1 MLISS
6 AVSAEFFHTAAGIG
20 FVDLL
25 INGNRETW
33 PIRSK
38 RFRTWL
44 RRRHYEATRTAAS
57 AAAINSAL
65 DLLEAQAQFEGPE
78 REVHIR
84 LAEHAGH
91 IYLDLA
97 DECWRAVE
105 IGPDGWRV
113 VGSPP
118 VRFRRAAGMLP
129 LPVPQ
134 RDGSIEELASFLNL
148 SSPNDFVLVVAWV
161 LATLRAG
168 GPYPVLAISGEQGS
182 AKTVLSKLL
191 KDLVDPNVAPVRAL
205 AREERDLVIAANNSH
220 VLAFDNL
227 SGLPHALSDA
237 FCRLATG
244 ASFGLRELY
253 TDADEVLF
261 QAARPILLN
270 GIEDIIGRSD
280 LADRALFLTLP
291 PIAGH
296 RRRSE
301 KQLWRDFEVVQPR
314 ILGSLLDAAAHGL
327 SKLPNIHLKHL
338 PRMADFALWATAC
351 ETAFWHTGTF
361 ARAYQANRK
370 AAIEDLIDVDP
381 VAARVREIMANRSSW
396 TGSASEL
403 LRTGA
408 DMAGHGLPSGAPAWP
423 KNPRA
428 LAGRLRRA
436 QPFLRVLGIHI
447 GFSREGR
454 AGTRVIRIHA
464 SPEDTVSTVS
474 IVRHND
480 YDPESSQPPPGRI
493 GAARDDSHRP
503 AVAAADD
510 ADGADG
516 KCRPSVQVTAE
527 RPNIV

>member
-1 MLISS
+1 MLIPN
-6 AVSAEFFHTAAGIG
+6 AVSAEFFHTDAGTA

-44 RRRHYEATRTAAS
+44 RRRHYEITRTAAS

-78 REVHIR
+78 REIRVR

-97 DECWRAVE
+97 DEYWRAFE

-113 VGSPP
+113 IGSPP

-134 RDGSIEELASFLNL
+134 GGGSIEELASFLNL
-148 SSPNDFVLVVAWV
+148 PSRNDLVLVVAWQ

-191 KDLVDPNVAPVRAL
+191 KALVDPNVAPVRSL
-205 AREERDLVIAANNSH
+205 AREERDLVIAVNNSH

-227 SGLPHALSDA
+227 SGLSHGLSDA
-237 FCRLATG
+237 LCRLATG
-244 ASFGLRELY
+244 ASFGLRQLN

-270 GIEDIIGRSD
+270 GIDDVIGRSD

-291 PIAGH
+291 PIAD
-296 RRRSE
+296 RRRLVE
-301 KQLWRDFEVVQPR
+301 GQLWREFEIARPR

-327 SKLPNIHLKHL
+327 RNVAGIHLEEL

-351 ETAFWHTGTF
+351 ETAFWPAGTF
-361 ARAYQANRK
+361 AQAYQANRR
-370 AAIEDLIDVDP
+370 AAIEDLIDADP
-381 VAARVREIMANRSSW
+381 VAAWVRQIMANRSMW
-396 TGSASEL
+396 TGSASDL
-403 LRTGA
+403 LRA
-408 DMAGHGLPSGAPAWP
+408 DADLAGYGLPSGAWP
-423 KNPRA
+423 KSPRE

-436 QPFLRVLGIHI
+436 QPFLRGLGIYI
-447 GFSREGR
+447 AFSREGR
-454 AGTRVIRIHA
+454 GGTRVIRIHTR
-464 SPEDTVSTVS
+464 PEDT
-474 IVRHND
+474 
-480 YDPESSQPPPGRI
+480 
-493 GAARDDSHRP
+493 
-503 AVAAADD
+503 
-510 ADGADG
+510 
-516 KCRPSVQVTAE
+516 
-527 RPNIV
+527 

>member
-1 MLISS
+1 MLVPS
-6 AVSAEFFHTAAGIG
+6 AVSAEFFHTAAGTA
-20 FVDLL
+20 FADLL

-38 RFRTWL
+38 RFSTWL
-44 RRRHYEATRTAAS
+44 RRCHYEATGAAAS
-57 AAAINSAL
+57 AAKIRSAL
-65 DLLEAQAQFEGPE
+65 DLFEAQAQFDGPE
-78 REVHIR
+78 RAVHVR

-97 DECWRAVE
+97 DERWRAVE

-129 LPVPQ
+129 LPTPQ
-134 RDGSIEELASFLNL
+134 AGGSIEELASFLNL
-148 SSPNDFVLVVAWV
+148 PSRNDFVLVVAWL

-244 ASFGLRELY
+244 ASFGLRQLY

-270 GIEDIIGRSD
+270 GIEDVISRPD

-291 PIAGH
+291 PITDR

-301 KQLWRDFEVVQPR
+301 RQLWSAFELARPR
-314 ILGSLLDAAAHGL
+314 LLGSLLNAATHGL
-327 SKLPNIHLKHL
+327 RNLSDIHLDQL
-338 PRMADFALWATAC
+338 PRMGDFALWATAC
-351 ETAFWHTGTF
+351 ETAFRPAGTF
-361 ARAYQANRK
+361 ARAYQANRR
-370 AAIEDLIDVDP
+370 AAIEDLIDADP
-381 VAARVREIMANRSSW
+381 VAARVRELMASRTTW
-396 TGSASEL
+396 TGSASDL
-403 LRTGA
+403 LRAGA
-408 DMAGHGLPSGAPAWP
+408 DREGPGLPSGTAAWP

-436 QPFLRVLGIHI
+436 QAFLRVMGVHI
-447 GFSREGR
+447 AFSREGR
-454 AGTRVIRIHA
+454 AGTRVIRIRR
-464 SPEDTVSTVS
+464 PENTVSTVSTVS
-474 IVRHND
+474 IVRDND
-480 YDPESSQPPPGRI
+480 HDPRSSQPPPVR
-493 GAARDDSHRP
+493 AARDDSRRP
-503 AVAAADD
+503 EAAAADD
-510 ADGADG
+510 ADA
-516 KCRPSVQVTAE
+516 KSALHFR
-527 RPNIV
+527 

>member
-1 MLISS
+1 MLVPN
-6 AVSAEFFHTAAGIG
+6 AVSAEFFHTDTGTA

-44 RRRHYEATRTAAS
+44 RRRHYEITRTAAS

-78 REVHIR
+78 REVRVR

-97 DECWRAVE
+97 DEYWRAVE

-113 VGSPP
+113 IGSPP

-134 RDGSIEELASFLNL
+134 GGGSIEELASFLNL
-148 SSPNDFVLVVAWV
+148 PSRNDFVLVVAWL
-161 LATLRAG
+161 LATLRVG
-168 GPYPVLAISGEQGS
+168 GPYPALAISGEQGS

-205 AREERDLVIAANNSH
+205 VREERDLVVAANNSH

-244 ASFGLRELY
+244 ASFGLRQLY

-270 GIEDIIGRSD
+270 GIDDVVGRSD

-291 PIAGH
+291 PIAD
-296 RRRSE
+296 RRRRVE
-301 KQLWRDFEVVQPR
+301 RQLWREFEVARPR

-327 SKLPNIHLKHL
+327 RNVAGIHLEEL

-351 ETAFWHTGTF
+351 ETAFWPAGTF
-361 ARAYQANRK
+361 TQAYQANRGG
-370 AAIEDLIDVDP
+370 AIEDLIDADP
-381 VAARVREIMANRSSW
+381 VAARVREIMTNRSAW
-396 TGSASEL
+396 TGSASDL
-403 LRTGA
+403 LRAGA
-408 DMAGHGLPSGAPAWP
+408 DLAGHGLPSGAAAWP
-423 KNPRA
+423 NNPRA

-436 QPFLRVLGIHI
+436 QPFLRALGIHI
-447 GFSREGR
+447 AFSRQGR
-454 AGTRVIRIHA
+454 AGTRMIRIRTR
-464 SPEDTVSTVS
+464 PENTVSTVS
-474 IVRHND
+474 SVGDNDHDPGSRQPSPWPLGAVRD
-480 YDPESSQPPPGRI
+480 K
-493 GAARDDSHRP
+493 SHRP
-503 AVAAADD
+503 ETAATAADD
-510 ADGADG
+510 ADDADAKAG
-516 KCRPSVQVTAE
+516 LHFG
-527 RPNIV
+527 

>member
-1 MLISS
+1 MLIDI
-6 AVSAEFFHTAAGIG
+6 APCDDLFHAAAGTAFADITLDG
-20 FVDLL
+20 H
-25 INGNRETW
+25 RETW

-38 RFRTWL
+38 RFRGWP
-44 RRRHYEATRTAAS
+44 RRCYYQATGGAAS
-57 AAAINSAL
+57 AAEIRSAL
-65 DLLEAQAQFEGPE
+65 DLLEARAQFDGPE
-78 REVHIR
+78 RAVHVR

-97 DECWRAVE
+97 DDYWRAVE

-113 VGSPP
+113 IGSPP
-118 VRFRRAAGMLP
+118 VRVRRAAGMLP
-129 LPVPQ
+129 LPTPQ
-134 RDGSIEELASFLNL
+134 AGGSIEELASFLNL
-148 SSPNDFVLVVAWV
+148 PSRNDFVLVVAW

-168 GPYPVLAISGEQGS
+168 GPYPVLAIAGEQGS

-244 ASFGLRELY
+244 ASFGLRQLY

-261 QAARPILLN
+261 QAARPILFN

-280 LADRALFLTLP
+280 LADRALFLILP

-296 RRRSE
+296 RRCSE
-301 KQLWRDFEVVQPR
+301 KQLWRDFEVARPR
-314 ILGSLLDAAAHGL
+314 LLGSLLDAAAHGL
-327 SKLPNIHLKHL
+327 SKLPDAHLVQL

-351 ETAFWHTGTF
+351 ETAFWPTGTF
-361 ARAYQANRK
+361 ARAYQANRR

-381 VAARVREIMANRSSW
+381 LATRIRQIKANCSTW
-396 TGSASEL
+396 TGNASDL
-403 LRTGA
+403 LRAGA
-408 DMAGHGLPSGAPAWP
+408 DLSDPGLPGGAPAWP

-436 QPFLRVLGIHI
+436 QPFLRALGIQI
-447 GFSREGR
+447 AFSRESR
-454 AGTRVIRIHA
+454 AGTRVIRIYTRA
-464 SPEDTVSTVS
+464 EDIAMTVSTVS
-474 IVRHND
+474 TVSDNRHGA
-480 YDPESSQPPPGRI
+480 YLSHPRPGLEQ
-493 GAARDDSHRP
+493 AL
-503 AVAAADD
+503 
-510 ADGADG
+510 
-516 KCRPSVQVTAE
+516 
-527 RPNIV
+527 